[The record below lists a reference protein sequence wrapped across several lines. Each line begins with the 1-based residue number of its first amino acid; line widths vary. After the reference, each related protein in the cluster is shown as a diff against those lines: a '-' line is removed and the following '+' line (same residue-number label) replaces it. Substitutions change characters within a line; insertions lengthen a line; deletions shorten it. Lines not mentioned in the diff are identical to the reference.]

1 MNKIGIDIGHNV
13 AYDGGALGFRDENE
27 LNRLVGNLVISKLK
41 NVGFEVVNCTP
52 GAASSLKD
60 SLRQRCNVANNANV
74 DLFISIHHNTGGG
87 EGAEALV
94 YKDGLGSQVG
104 VAVLSEIQKLGYRN
118 RRIKYRP
125 DLYVLKHTIMPA
137 VLIECAFVDSRND
150 MNRFSHVKMA
160 EAIAS
165 GVCKIFG
172 VSSGEENINEKVY
185 HTVQKGDTLW
195 GIARKYGVSVEE
207 IARVNGI
214 KNVNLIRTGER
225 IKIC

>member
-137 VLIECAFVDSRND
+137 VLIECAFVDSRSD
-150 MNRFSHVKMA
+150 IDRYSHVDMA
-160 EAIAS
+160 DAIVRGICRA
-165 GVCKIFG
+165 FG
-172 VSSGEENINEKVY
+172 VSSSNVNNSGSIY
-185 HTVQKGDTLW
+185 YTVHKGDTLW
-195 GIARKYGVSVEE
+195 GIARKYGVSVERLVE
-207 IARVNGI
+207 LNNI
-214 KNVNLIRTGER
+214 KNKDLIMIGE
-225 IKIC
+225 KIIIY